1 MILKFLIIYGIFTQ
15 IFDKAALT
23 CAIINDNIK
32 IVELLLRKED
42 IDINIRS
49 ILYHKHSWYSSLT
62 FFMVL
67 KFWMILWN
75 LFLIFNFT
83 ALICA
88 IMNNRIEIVRLL
100 LQQEGIGIN
109 MQDILNQN
117 HSWYSNLSF
126 FFMVLKFTMIY
137 GI

>member
-1 MILKFLIIYGIFTQ
+1 
-15 IFDKAALT
+15 
-23 CAIINDNIK
+23 
-32 IVELLLRKED
+32 
-42 IDINIRS
+42 
-49 ILYHKHSWYSSLT
+49 
-62 FFMVL
+62 
-67 KFWMILWN
+67 MILWN

-117 HSWYSNLSF
+117 HS
-126 FFMVLKFTMIY
+126 
-137 GI
+137 